1 LKEEKFMQD
10 RRQGSRHV
18 VSFPIRVKW
27 KNEDGKV
34 IVEEGL
40 TENVGLTGALVY
52 LPRMLPTVGAKVDL
66 TVTENTQDEVTVGAQ
81 VIRLERNV
89 AHPQVAL
96 TLTEGMRTWKKKVW
110 DLAAQIIAGQ
120 KPEELDDWS

>member
-1 LKEEKFMQD
+1 MQE
-10 RRQGSRHV
+10 RRQAARHV

-52 LPRMLPTVGAKVDL
+52 LPRMLPTVGSKVDL
-66 TVTENTQDEVTVGAQ
+66 TVTENTKDEVTVGAQ
-81 VIRLERNV
+81 VIRLERNA

-96 TLTEGMRTWKKKVW
+96 TLTDGMRNWKKKVW
-110 DLAAQIIAGQ
+110 DLAGETLAGQ
-120 KPEELDDWS
+120 TPDEADDW

>member
-1 LKEEKFMQD
+1 MQD

-27 KNEDGKV
+27 KSEDGKV

-40 TENVGLTGALVY
+40 TENIGPNSALVY
-52 LPRMLPTVGAKVDL
+52 LPRKLPTVGAKVDL
-66 TVTENTQDEVTVGAQ
+66 TVTENTKDEVTVSAQ

-96 TLTEGMRTWKKKVW
+96 TLTDGMRAWKKKVW
-110 DLAAQIIAGQ
+110 DLAKETVAGE
-120 KPEELDDWS
+120 KPDDLDDW